1 MTPIVKTSCS
11 GCCICTLTC
20 LYHRSRRSVAAHAS
34 PSRRGTLLELR
45 TAILEQRTAVE
56 EVYRAWQAW
65 GLWVL
70 TALILFY
77 IGKKVRLTPLPFYL
91 SLPTILT
98 LPVVETS
105 KATIAFY
112 VKSALDIKA
121 WLKEVDQHFSWLAIV
136 IVMVLCVY
144 LCF

>member
-1 MTPIVKTSCS
+1 MPRLLGDAC
-11 GCCICTLTC
+11 
-20 LYHRSRRSVAAHAS
+20 AAK

-56 EVYRAWQAW
+56 EIYRAWQAW